1 VRSCAPRGRGR
12 GSWSIVGS
20 PLYDYAWFAGFGVA
34 FFLYWLLMRGTPEL
48 DLSDVPPVE
57 A

>member
-1 VRSCAPRGRGR
+1 MGQIAEPGPTRGMRR
-12 GSWSIVGS
+12 
-20 PLYDYAWFAGFGVA
+20 
-34 FFLYWLLMRGTPEL
+34 WLLMRGTPEL

>member
-1 VRSCAPRGRGR
+1 VVAAL
-12 GSWSIVGS
+12 VGLVVPALR

-48 DLSDVPPVE
+48 DLRDVPPVE